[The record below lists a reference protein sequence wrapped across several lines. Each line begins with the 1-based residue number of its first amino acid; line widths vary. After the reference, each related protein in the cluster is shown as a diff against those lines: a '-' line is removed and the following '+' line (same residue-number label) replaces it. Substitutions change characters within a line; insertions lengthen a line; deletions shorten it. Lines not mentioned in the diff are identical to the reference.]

1 MKGFDFE
8 ISCKKGKDNVVVDA
22 LSRIE
27 EASHLYFITFSIPM
41 WLEEAHHEWHMTI
54 VWDIKYNVLRKGWT
68 LWNIGNEREIFS
80 GTRVEYFYA
89 LNQSWSNKY

>member
-41 WLEEAHHEWHMTI
+41 WLEEAHHE
-54 VWDIKYNVLRKGWT
+54 
-68 LWNIGNEREIFS
+68 
-80 GTRVEYFYA
+80 
-89 LNQSWSNKY
+89 